1 MNSIFLYTTNNKNV
15 NSVLVIS
22 EDVGFLDRLKKVSGD
37 KYNISFFNSEN
48 FNLLNTEI
56 NTFDLIVFDNS
67 KNSLAKF
74 VDVFKQTKSY
84 TFNIPMIILEDKV
97 SQEFSLHKYSNAYAI
112 FNKDN
117 DESFLLNNIEI
128 SLSFLYTNKKVQF
141 ENGFYF
147 DISREILFQ
156 GKKIIKLTKTERKLV
171 NLLALNSNTL
181 VTYEDISSIVWRG
194 KEFSIYSLRNVI
206 KHIREKT
213 DESFIKNSSN
223 RGYVINTIW

>member
-1 MNSIFLYTTNNKNV
+1 MNNVFLYTTNNKNV

-22 EDVGFLDRLKKVSGD
+22 EDVDFLNKLKKVSGD

-48 FNLLNTEI
+48 YSLLNGEI
-56 NTFDLIVFDNS
+56 NAFDLIVFDNS
-67 KNSLAKF
+67 KNSLLKF
-74 VDVFKQTKSY
+74 TDAFKVTKSY

-171 NLLALNSNTL
+171 NLLALNPNAL

-223 RGYVINTIW
+223 RGYVITTI

>member
-22 EDVGFLDRLKKVSGD
+22 EDVGFLNKLKKVSGD

-67 KNSLAKF
+67 KNSLTKF

-171 NLLALNSNTL
+171 NLLALNPNTL

-213 DESFIKNSSN
+213 DETFIKNSSN
-223 RGYVINTIW
+223 KGYVINTI

>member
-1 MNSIFLYTTNNKNV
+1 MNGIFLYTTNNKNV

-22 EDVGFLDRLKKVSGD
+22 EDVGFLDKLKKVSGD

-67 KNSLAKF
+67 KNSLTKF

-223 RGYVINTIW
+223 RGYVITTI

>member
-67 KNSLAKF
+67 KNSLTKF

-128 SLSFLYTNKKVQF
+128 SLSFLYTNKKAQF

-171 NLLALNSNTL
+171 NLLALNPNAL

-223 RGYVINTIW
+223 RGYVITTI

>member
-22 EDVGFLDRLKKVSGD
+22 EDVGFLDKLKKVSGD
-37 KYNISFFNSEN
+37 KYNISFFNSGN

-67 KNSLAKF
+67 KNSLTKF

-171 NLLALNSNTL
+171 NLLALNPNAL

-223 RGYVINTIW
+223 RGYVITTI

>member
-67 KNSLAKF
+67 KNSLTKF

-84 TFNIPMIILEDKV
+84 TFNIPMIILEDEII
-97 SQEFSLHKYSNAYAI
+97 QEFSLHKYCNAYAI

-223 RGYVINTIW
+223 RGYVITTI

>member
-22 EDVGFLDRLKKVSGD
+22 EDVGFLNKLKKVSGD

-67 KNSLAKF
+67 KNSLTKF

-171 NLLALNSNTL
+171 NLLALNPNAL

-223 RGYVINTIW
+223 RGYVITTI

>member
-1 MNSIFLYTTNNKNV
+1 MIKEKSHYLQKFVIGTKTPISI
-15 NSVLVIS
+15 
-22 EDVGFLDRLKKVSGD
+22 LKQPS
-37 KYNISFFNSEN
+37 S
-48 FNLLNTEI
+48 I
-56 NTFDLIVFDNS
+56 NTTS
-67 KNSLAKF
+67 
-74 VDVFKQTKSY
+74 
-84 TFNIPMIILEDKV
+84 DK
-97 SQEFSLHKYSNAYAI
+97 
-112 FNKDN
+112 
-117 DESFLLNNIEI
+117 
-128 SLSFLYTNKKVQF
+128 LSRQNKKVQF

-171 NLLALNSNTL
+171 NLLALNPNAL

-223 RGYVINTIW
+223 RGYVITTI

>member
-1 MNSIFLYTTNNKNV
+1 MNGIFLYTTNNKNV

-22 EDVGFLDRLKKVSGD
+22 EDVGFLDKLKKVSGD

-56 NTFDLIVFDNS
+56 NIFDLIVFDNS

-84 TFNIPMIILEDKV
+84 TFNIPMIILEDKI
-97 SQEFSLHKYSNAYAI
+97 SQEFSLHKYCNAYAI

-171 NLLALNSNTL
+171 NLLALNPNTL

-223 RGYVINTIW
+223 RGYVITTI

>member
-67 KNSLAKF
+67 KNSLTKF

-171 NLLALNSNTL
+171 NLLALNPNAL

-223 RGYVINTIW
+223 RGYVITTI

>member
-1 MNSIFLYTTNNKNV
+1 MNNVFLYTTNNKNV

-22 EDVGFLDRLKKVSGD
+22 EDVDFLNKLKKVSGD

-67 KNSLAKF
+67 KNSLTKF

-171 NLLALNSNTL
+171 NLLALNPNAL

-223 RGYVINTIW
+223 RGYVITTI

>member
-67 KNSLAKF
+67 KNSLTKF

-223 RGYVINTIW
+223 RGYVITTI

>member
-1 MNSIFLYTTNNKNV
+1 MNNVFLYTTNNKNL

-22 EDVGFLDRLKKVSGD
+22 EDIKFLDKLKKISGD

-48 FNLLNTEI
+48 YSLLNGEI
-56 NTFDLIVFDNS
+56 NAFDLIVFDNS
-67 KNSLAKF
+67 KNSLLKF
-74 VDVFKQTKSY
+74 TDAFKVTKSY
-84 TFNIPMIILEDKV
+84 TFNIPMIVLENEIP
-97 SQEFSLHKYSNAYAI
+97 QEFSTHKYCNTYALFDKNI
-112 FNKDN
+112 N
-117 DESFLLNNIEI
+117 ESFLLNNIEI

-147 DISREILFQ
+147 DVSREILFQ
-156 GKKIIKLTKTERKLV
+156 GKKIIKLTKTERKLI
-171 NLLALNSNTL
+171 NLLALNPNVL
-181 VTYEDISSIVWRG
+181 VTYEDISSTVWRG

-223 RGYVINTIW
+223 RGYVINTI

>member
-56 NTFDLIVFDNS
+56 NIFDLIVFDNS

-223 RGYVINTIW
+223 RGYVITTI